1 MLAKLI
7 TRFVLEDLAGATVFR
22 RGEEYFHSG
31 AVTRL
36 RATEDK
42 LTAKVEGTDS
52 YRVELRK
59 DDGALGYDCS
69 CPHAA
74 DGNFCKHCVAVGLAW
89 LAGRTEGERPGGRS
103 GRAKQRDPWRDI
115 ERFLAK
121 QSPAALIELLLDV
134 ARRDDPLYQRLL
146 LKANQVRGGS
156 SVVTAF
162 RRAIDDATQVD
173 GFVGWREARTFA
185 EGIRQV
191 ADSLAELLKPDSAAK
206 LVELAEYAIERIE
219 GALEQV
225 DDSAGETSDLVQCL
239 GELHCKA
246 CTMARPDPVV
256 LAGRLFRLETTLPF
270 RLCSF
275 DAVTYAKALGRVGLQ
290 RYRELAEAEWSKVT
304 LRNDENGYD
313 AHRATI
319 ARVMERLAEAGGDVD
334 ELVAIKAKDLS
345 SGYRYLAIAEV
356 LTKAGRA
363 NEALAWAERGLKA
376 FPDRPDDRLR
386 DFLVSAYLKRRRND
400 EALQLTWAQFEER
413 TGLESFIKL
422 HGIAGKL
429 GAWPEQRER
438 AMTLIASRAVRGAG
452 MTTRAKSNPLMP
464 DHSLRVS
471 IALWE
476 RDFDTAWTAV
486 QQGLCDRHLLIA
498 LAAKLASSRPSDAIS
513 LYRRVVPTLV
523 EETNNASYEAA
534 IKLVRQLGALMK
546 AQQQPGPF
554 GDYLDELRA
563 QFKPKRNFIKLLDG
577 VAGNR

>member
-1 MLAKLI
+1 M
-7 TRFVLEDLAGATVFR
+7 VLWAM
-22 RGEEYFHSG
+22 
-31 AVTRL
+31 
-36 RATEDK
+36 
-42 LTAKVEGTDS
+42 TAA
-52 YRVELRK
+52 R
-59 DDGALGYDCS
+59 
-69 CPHAA
+69 PHAA

-89 LAGRTEGERPGGRS
+89 LAGRTEGERPRGRS

-121 QSPAALIELLLDV
+121 QPPAALIELLLDV

-191 ADSLAELLKPDSAAK
+191 ADSLDACSASK
-206 LVELAEYAIERIE
+206 RRCP
-219 GALEQV
+219 
-225 DDSAGETSDLVQCL
+225 SACAVS
-239 GELHCKA
+239 
-246 CTMARPDPVV
+246 MA
-256 LAGRLFRLETTLPF
+256 A
-270 RLCSF
+270 
-275 DAVTYAKALGRVGLQ
+275 TYAKALGKVGLQ

-313 AHRATI
+313 AHRAAI

-386 DFLVSAYLKRRRND
+386 DFLVSAYLKRRRNV

-413 TGLESFIKL
+413 TGLEGFIRL
-422 HGIAGKL
+422 HRIAGKL

-438 AMTLIASRAVRGAG
+438 ALTAHRQPRRARSRDDNTRETESFAAGPFAEGIDSLVGGGLRHCVDRRPAGPVRSASADCAGSQARVVAPERRHQPLSSRGAHPC
-452 MTTRAKSNPLMP
+452 R
-464 DHSLRVS
+464 
-471 IALWE
+471 
-476 RDFDTAWTAV
+476 
-486 QQGLCDRHLLIA
+486 
-498 LAAKLASSRPSDAIS
+498 
-513 LYRRVVPTLV
+513 
-523 EETNNASYEAA
+523 
-534 IKLVRQLGALMK
+534 
-546 AQQQPGPF
+546 
-554 GDYLDELRA
+554 GD
-563 QFKPKRNFIKLLDG
+563 Q
-577 VAGNR
+577 